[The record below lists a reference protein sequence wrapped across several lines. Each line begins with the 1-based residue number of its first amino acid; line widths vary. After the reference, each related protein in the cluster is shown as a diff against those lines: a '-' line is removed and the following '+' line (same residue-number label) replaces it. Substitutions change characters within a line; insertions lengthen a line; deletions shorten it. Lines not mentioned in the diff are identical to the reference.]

1 MEISIPVIAEDF
13 EASDR
18 VYLVSGGGVRYGTV
32 QHVEKTFLNVKFDTG
47 NEEIINLAIFEGT
60 GYAGKC
66 FPVSQLRIGSVI
78 STVDSGKRYYASI
91 MDLDGR
97 GLVIQY
103 HEGKGMYHLVESE
116 SDPLE
121 FQMRD
126 FELEG

>member
-13 EASDR
+13 EAGDR
-18 VYLVSGGGVRYGTV
+18 VYLITREGLHYGTV
-32 QHVEKTFLNVKFDTG
+32 QYLEKTLLNVKFDTG
-47 NEEIINLAIFEGT
+47 GQEMINLAIFEGT

-66 FPVSQLRIGSVI
+66 FPVSQLRIGSVV
-78 STVDSGKRYYASI
+78 STFDNGKRYYASV
-91 MDLDGR
+91 MDLDDR

-103 HEGKGMYHLVESE
+103 HEGKSMYHLVESE